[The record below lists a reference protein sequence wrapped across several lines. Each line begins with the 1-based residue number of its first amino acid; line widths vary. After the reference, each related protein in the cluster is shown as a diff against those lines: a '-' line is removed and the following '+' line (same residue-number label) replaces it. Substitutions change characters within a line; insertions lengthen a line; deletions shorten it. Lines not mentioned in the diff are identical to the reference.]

1 LNNIKH
7 DNTDI
12 EKRLGARYQQLVEEL
27 KQELPKAYATKT
39 VDKLLDEM
47 STKYGVGKTTLSMK
61 VVKKLNEQFNLR
73 PPAKVKTVKKQ
84 RYSEEEYQVIITAY
98 EKLNMGVA
106 EILAANLLGDR
117 TPPRATIIDIL
128 RRKSTL
134 YQEKNASKTKITEE
148 QKKIVLNKYSEG
160 IPILDIANDENLSR
174 KTVEVIISQSGVDI
188 SQGKTEQEKLAIYH
202 HYYNFEGKDAT
213 GATCKAFN
221 ISATRVRDIVREVV
235 SNYSVPERDNSD
247 SYRKYTLD
255 QTFFDVIDTE
265 EKAYILGLIATDG
278 NVSNNVVS
286 IELQRSDKE
295 ILEKI
300 SIIVKSNKP
309 IMDTI
314 HFDKRNNKF
323 HLGAKLSLVSTKMVS
338 ALAILGVVPN
348 KSLTLSVNL
357 SLLPSQLHR
366 HFWRGAID
374 GDGAIFVH
382 ENNFIVE
389 LYGSLATCESY
400 QDYLSSHAINVN
412 VNPHHSIW
420 VIRTNSS
427 NSLKIS
433 RHLYD
438 SCNIFLERKFKEVN
452 KNSQH

>member
-1 LNNIKH
+1 MNNTKH

-12 EKRLGARYQQLVEEL
+12 EIRLGERYQQLVEEL

-47 STKYGVGKTTLSMK
+47 STKYAVGKTTLSMK

-106 EILAANLLGDR
+106 EILETNLLGDR

-278 NVSNNVVS
+278 SVSKNILS
-286 IELQRSDKE
+286 IELKRSDKGL
-295 ILEKI
+295 LEKV
-300 SIIVKSNKP
+300 SMCFNSNKP
-309 IMDTI
+309 IMNSV
-314 HFDKRNNKF
+314 HFSPIYNKYYESAKVSF
-323 HLGAKLSLVSTKMVS
+323 ISKHLVNSL
-338 ALAILGVVPN
+338 
-348 KSLTLSVNL
+348 LTLGITSNKTYSL
-357 SLLPSQLHR
+357 SIKHDLIPKHLER

-374 GDGAIFVH
+374 GDGWIFNSEKH
-382 ENNFIVE
+382 QLGLCGTLDLITAFNN
-389 LYGSLATCESY
+389 YLA
-400 QDYLSSHAINVN
+400 QINISETV
-412 VNPHHSIW
+412 VKHHSIW
-420 VIRTNSS
+420 RVVIDSPS
-427 NSLKIS
+427 VSLELNKHFYQDASI
-433 RHLYD
+433 Y
-438 SCNIFLERKFKEVN
+438 LERKNLQTKTA
-452 KNSQH
+452 S